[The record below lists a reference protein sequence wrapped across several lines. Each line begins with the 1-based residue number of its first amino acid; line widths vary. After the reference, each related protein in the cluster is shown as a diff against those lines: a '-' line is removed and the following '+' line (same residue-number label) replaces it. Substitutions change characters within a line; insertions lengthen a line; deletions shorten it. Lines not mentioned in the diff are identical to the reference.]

1 VKILNENNNS
11 LTDCILQARMGSTRL
26 PGKVLLSIDE
36 SHKIIEFLINQLNQA
51 RINRLIIAIPDNKE
65 NDVLEEYLEKLNVI
79 CFRGDES
86 DVLDRYYQCA
96 KRFSLKHIIRL
107 TGDNPLIDPEVVN
120 LAIKKY
126 HVSKCDYLTNSIN
139 RTFPYGTEVEIFS
152 FNSLESA
159 WKNAKKKSER
169 EHVTPYFY
177 DNPDKF
183 NIKHLTQ
190 SVDHSKFRYTVDQEE
205 DFLLVKQIVKKI
217 KNRPIVTKDIIEILN
232 NNPEIQKINSKV
244 TPKPLEQD

>member
-126 HVSKCDYLTNSIN
+126 HVSECDYLTNSIN

-244 TPKPLEQD
+244 TPKPLE